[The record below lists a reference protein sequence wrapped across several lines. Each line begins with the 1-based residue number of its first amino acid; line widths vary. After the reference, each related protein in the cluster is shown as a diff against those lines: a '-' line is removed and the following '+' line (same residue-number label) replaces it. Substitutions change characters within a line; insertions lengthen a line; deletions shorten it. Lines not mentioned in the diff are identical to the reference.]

1 MDAEEWNQEYAD
13 YLLAIDTKDYANMT
27 IEELKEPVL
36 SRTDYEEIQ
45 KKELKKKLSD
55 QIQLIWTDVLN
66 NVDGI
71 THRWKYEYLD
81 YQEMTE
87 VMQKSGEER
96 NEKIRRM
103 SQERGQDSTDLG
115 RDYFSRRLYSIQP
128 SHCLY
133 DV

>member
-55 QIQLIWTDVLN
+55 QIQLILTDVLN

-81 YQEMTE
+81 YQEMME

-96 NEKIRRM
+96 NEKNQKDVTRKR
-103 SQERGQDSTDLG
+103 
-115 RDYFSRRLYSIQP
+115 SR
-128 SHCLY
+128 
-133 DV
+133 